1 MSAGRRNIIVEKG
14 ATFTYNLIWKDS
26 NNVPI
31 DLTGY
36 SARMQCRKTINSDT
50 PFLDLSSGNGD
61 ITLGGVLGTI
71 AIVGSATDTAAID
84 DSIKT
89 GVYDVELESSTGVV
103 TRLIEGQVDVRAE
116 VTR

>member
-1 MSAGRRNIIVEKG
+1 MAAGRRPIIVEKG
-14 ATFTYNLIWKDS
+14 ATFIYNLIWKDS
-26 NNVPI
+26 NNVPV

-50 PFLDLSSGNGD
+50 PFLDFSSDDGD

-71 AIVGSATDTAAID
+71 AVVGSATDTAAID
-84 DSIKT
+84 DSIKS
-89 GVYDVELESSTGVV
+89 GVYDLELESASGVV
-103 TRLIEGQVDVRAE
+103 TRLIEGQVEVRAE